1 MRANPT
7 KTRLPTLPP
16 AMLRDLRDDRRGAVL
31 PVLAMTLSVLIGA
44 GAVAVDAS
52 RLYVARG
59 DLQKTADAAAR
70 SAAWQVPG
78 SDAVQHT
85 AETYAA
91 QNMSPDTFGSVLAPG
106 DAVVGSW
113 NYIDRTFTAGLN
125 QANAVRVTVR
135 QAADNGNPVDL
146 IFARVF
152 GPDVADVNASAVA
165 TQIDITACV
174 LALAPAG
181 TGLEFNGGVSMDS
194 QNCGLAANSLS
205 ADAALI
211 ANGGSGN
218 ALIESLYLAGG
229 LDDPHG
235 VINSLEPPIVHARRQ
250 LSDPY
255 AGRDFN
261 DFPTSD
267 SPTWNTPSQP
277 NTPVTLEPGVYPN
290 GMSLKGDVTLQ
301 PGTYVVQDD
310 VSVGSQANVYGDGV
324 TIVLDNSD
332 MDVAGGAYMDLTAP
346 STGSTAGI
354 AIMRQGP
361 PSSSKMT
368 GGSGMTIEGAV
379 YMPNSD
385 LAYAGNSAPGGCLQV
400 IAQRITF
407 SGDTS
412 VVNDGCQAAGA
423 NDITMQFTMLV
434 Q

>member
-1 MRANPT
+1 MNLNDKPDHLKRPLSAVVSA
-7 KTRLPTLPP
+7 LG
-16 AMLRDLRDDRRGAVL
+16 RDRSGAVL
-31 PVLAMTLSVLIGA
+31 PIVAISLSVLIGA

-59 DLQKTADAAAR
+59 DLQKTADAVAR
-70 SAAWQVPG
+70 SAAWEVPG
-78 SDAVQHT
+78 SDAVQQT
-85 AETYAA
+85 AVNYAA
-91 QNMSPDTFGSVLAPG
+91 RNMNPEIHGMVLAPG

-113 NYIDRTFTAGLN
+113 NYVDRSFTPGQN

-135 QAADNGNPVDL
+135 QAGDNDNAVDL

-152 GPDVADVNASAVA
+152 GPDVADVSASAVA

-174 LALAPAG
+174 LALAPSG

-205 ADAALI
+205 QDAALI

-229 LDDPHG
+229 LDDPHS
-235 VINSLEPPIVHARRQ
+235 VINSMEPPIVHARRQ
-250 LSDPY
+250 LADPY
-255 AGRDFN
+255 ADRNFSG
-261 DFPTSD
+261 FPTAD
-267 SPTWNTPSQP
+267 SPTWNTNSAP
-277 NTPVTLEPGVYPN
+277 NNAVTLEPGVYPN

-301 PGTYVVQDD
+301 PGTYIVQGD
-310 VSVGSQANVYGDGV
+310 VSVGSQANVAGNDV

-332 MDVAGGAYMDLTAP
+332 IDIAGGSYLDLTAP

-354 AIMRQGP
+354 AVMRQGP

-368 GGSGMTIEGAV
+368 GGSAMTIEGAV
-379 YMPNSD
+379 YMPNSQLD
-385 LAYAGNSAPGGCLQV
+385 YAGNSAPGGCLQV
-400 IAQRITF
+400 IAQRVTF

-412 VVNDGCQAAGA
+412 VINDGCQAAGA
-423 NDITMQFTMLV
+423 EDITMQFTMLV
-434 Q
+434 D

>member
-1 MRANPT
+1 MNRKPDARLDLPMPAVLRALS
-7 KTRLPTLPP
+7 R
-16 AMLRDLRDDRRGAVL
+16 DRRGAVL
-31 PVLAMTLSVLIGA
+31 PVVAMTLSVLIGA

-59 DLQKTADAAAR
+59 DLQKTADASAR
-70 SAAWQVPG
+70 SAAWEVPG
-78 SDAVQHT
+78 SDAVQQT
-85 AETYAA
+85 AGNYAA
-91 QNMSPDTFGSVLAPG
+91 QNMNPDIHGTVLAPG

-113 NYIDRTFTAGLN
+113 SYIDRTFTPGQN
-125 QANAVRVTVR
+125 QANAVRVTMR
-135 QAADNGNPVDL
+135 QSGNNANAVEL

-152 GPDVADVNASAVA
+152 GPDVADVSASAVA

-174 LALAPAG
+174 LSLAPAG

-205 ADAALI
+205 PDAALI

-229 LDDPHG
+229 LDDPHR

-250 LSDPY
+250 LDDPY
-255 AGRDFN
+255 ADRNFN

-267 SPTWNTPSQP
+267 SPTWNTPSKP
-277 NTPVTLEPGVYPN
+277 NTPVTLEPGVYPT

-301 PGTYVVQDD
+301 PGVYVAQGD
-310 VSVGSQANVYGDGV
+310 VNVGSQANVYGDGV
-324 TIVLDNSD
+324 TIIMDNAD
-332 MDVAGGAYMDLTAP
+332 MDVAGGSYMDLTAP
-346 STGSTAGI
+346 ATGSTAGI

-385 LAYAGNSAPGGCLQV
+385 LRYAGNSAPGGCLQV

-423 NDITMQFTMLV
+423 EPITMQFTMLV
-434 Q
+434 D